1 MMIGLNDR
9 NAVFHDKRLVRIDG
23 RTVEHQVKMTG
34 SILDTAQSQIA
45 PHSDVE
51 GGKGGFVLD
60 VAVAQTPVSYT
71 HLDVYKRQAMR

>member
-60 VAVAQTPVSYT
+60 VAVAQTLGQGPQSYPYS
-71 HLDVYKRQAMR
+71 V

>member
-1 MMIGLNDR
+1 
-9 NAVFHDKRLVRIDG
+9 
-23 RTVEHQVKMTG
+23 MTG

-60 VAVAQTPVSYT
+60 VAVAQTLGQGVQSDSKLTCNIDSWVLKAIHIAFKIFSRAVFFNFSQPS
-71 HLDVYKRQAMR
+71 L